1 MEKKKRV
8 GRIEKWGKRRYG
20 FLGFSFS
27 FLLYGFGRD
36 SRELKVEKYKM
47 NIRLVTLKKN
57 NNNKKIP
64 KLWVI
69 FTLHLKVWNL
79 VITTIVLTRGSKIN
93 LNSFVHLN
101 PPT

>member
-1 MEKKKRV
+1 MEEKKRV

-93 LNSFVHLN
+93 LNSFVYLN
-101 PPT
+101 SPT

>member
-8 GRIEKWGKRRYG
+8 GRIENEAKEDMAFWV
-20 FLGFSFS
+20 FL
-27 FLLYGFGRD
+27 FLFYCTDLV
-36 SRELKVEKYKM
+36 EILENLKVEKYKM

-69 FTLHLKVWNL
+69 FTLHLKV
-79 VITTIVLTRGSKIN
+79 
-93 LNSFVHLN
+93 
-101 PPT
+101 

>member
-1 MEKKKRV
+1 MEEKKRV

-36 SRELKVEKYKM
+36 SRELKVEKYNM
-47 NIRLVTLKKN
+47 NIRLVTLKIIIII
-57 NNNKKIP
+57 KKIP

-69 FTLHLKVWNL
+69 FTLHLKLWKL

>member
-1 MEKKKRV
+1 MEEKKRV

-57 NNNKKIP
+57 NNKKIP